1 MFFVEEEKGES
12 LQQIPTLEE
21 RSMKHTN
28 SMIVLVLG
36 LSILSVAISTSALA
50 ASPTISNAA
59 VQLHTVVTPGISGGE
74 VVVGVSA
81 TVEDLDGLD
90 GVKLN

>member
-1 MFFVEEEKGES
+1 
-12 LQQIPTLEE
+12 
-21 RSMKHTN
+21 MKYIN

-36 LSILSVAISTSALA
+36 LVMLSLATITGALA

-59 VQLHTVVTPGISGGE
+59 VQIRTLVTAGIPGGE

-90 GVKLN
+90 AVRVTV